1 MLSASCMP
9 KCANAQMWQ
18 GALYYQCDR
27 KCTIIIPCEA
37 VSRDSQNLINY
48 SKLTKILRDKVF
60 SIKLWHGISLL
71 FILYCIPFGIFIR
84 NSVKVWNHENWGN
97 FSYLIEE
104 FLAPELLRENMYCRA
119 RKHIFSHIQT
129 ERNCSLKCLLWS
141 PWTLLGHF
149 IGHKTIGELNT
160 CFFYRGTTFDFSYF
174 FVHLYH

>member
-104 FLAPELLRENMYCRA
+104 FLAPELLWENMYCRA

-129 ERNCSLKCLLWS
+129 EINCSLKCLLWS
-141 PWTLLGHF
+141 PEPF
-149 IGHKTIGELNT
+149 
-160 CFFYRGTTFDFSYF
+160 
-174 FVHLYH
+174 